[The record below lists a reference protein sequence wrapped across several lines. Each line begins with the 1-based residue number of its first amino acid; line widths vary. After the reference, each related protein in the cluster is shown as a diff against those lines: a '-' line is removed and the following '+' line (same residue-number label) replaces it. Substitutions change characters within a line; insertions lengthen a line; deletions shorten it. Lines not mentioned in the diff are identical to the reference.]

1 MGDCYQGVVQTYLQ
15 LAFPLSERPKLQ
27 PRLSGCCNIS
37 EALPPSLIALQ
48 ETLQIPGTR
57 PLAAV

>member
-15 LAFPLSERPKLQ
+15 LAFPLSERTKLQ

-37 EALPPSLIALQ
+37 QALPPSLIALQ